1 MFGNSKNNCDLELP
15 KKKNL
20 YTFILILLLQRD
32 AVYMCMP
39 QWYLWVYVCLL
50 EGSAIRKQIQM
61 L

>member
-39 QWYLWVYVCLL
+39 
-50 EGSAIRKQIQM
+50 
-61 L
+61 